1 MQRGYSGRLTDD
13 NGHRRLLL
21 VFVADLHRTR
31 RMFIRSKSF
40 VQLKTFCADEITVD
54 GCSMDKAYETRMQ

>member
-13 NGHRRLLL
+13 NGHRT
-21 VFVADLHRTR
+21 FVVRICADLHLHGGK
-31 RMFIRSKSF
+31 FIRSKSF

-54 GCSMDKAYETRMQ
+54 GCNEYTTDA

>member
-1 MQRGYSGRLTDD
+1 MITDIK
-13 NGHRRLLL
+13 RVLL

-31 RMFIRSKSF
+31 RKFIRSKSF

-54 GCSMDKAYETRMQ
+54 GCSTDRAYETRMQ